1 MKTIRE
7 ILEKITWHSVRN
19 EDGTITLMV
28 EGITPDQAIKEI
40 EELLLGSLP
49 KEMEIE
55 YETIRTHTG
64 EVIENLTD
72 DIGGQFYNQAL
83 EDTRKAIKSIIRR

>member
-28 EGITPDQAIKEI
+28 EGITPDQALKEI
-40 EELLLGSLP
+40 EELLLKSLP
-49 KEMEIE
+49 GKYIYKKVDGKLYQQGWNE
-55 YETIRTHTG
+55 
-64 EVIENLTD
+64 
-72 DIGGQFYNQAL
+72 AL
-83 EDTRKAIKSIIRR
+83 EDTRKAIKLIFKEK